1 MKNKEGFFLNSFHHL
16 YRIEDHNFS
25 NSKTFGTFRASS
37 KKYFFLFKQF
47 NFSGASVISQSFSFP
62 SETYIKAN
70 IRGQRFKFHFIS
82 GFNSFYDKQ
91 FEIYIFAMVGL
102 KVKALLK
109 CNHNPQLH

>member
-1 MKNKEGFFLNSFHHL
+1 M
-16 YRIEDHNFS
+16 
-25 NSKTFGTFRASS
+25 
-37 KKYFFLFKQF
+37 FKQF

-70 IRGQRFKFHFIS
+70 IRGQRFNFIS

-109 CNHNPQLH
+109 CNHDSKIAPTFTSSQYKGKTFIFETMRRNLILEGQGGRFL

>member
-1 MKNKEGFFLNSFHHL
+1 M
-16 YRIEDHNFS
+16 
-25 NSKTFGTFRASS
+25 
-37 KKYFFLFKQF
+37 FKLF

-70 IRGQRFKFHFIS
+70 IRGQRFNFIS

-109 CNHNPQLH
+109 CNHNSKIAPTFMRSLSVQEEGKTFIFENYEKKLYIGRSR